1 MHNNL
6 NNAGISHTIDI
17 ESIRYYYPEKVN
29 SFFVGVEK
37 YNYLMLSVIQNNFEL
52 YKFLL
57 IEKNAKP
64 QYINENGW
72 SVLNF
77 IIDKKLWIFFSFLFG
92 LPNPEQCDS
101 TEKIYNELNK
111 IKIYN
116 KNAIKN
122 NKNEL
127 TYTGAALSVIDKMT
141 KNNNNLLSLCID
153 ELNDIFFL
161 KSLIILYENYI
172 NYFIIN
178 QKKDLLNNKEKYKI
192 EQDKIYFSFISN
204 VFNNQYGKNKETLL
218 IKSIKKSNF
227 EMFQFLLNDIY
238 FNGKKIDLDI
248 YKTDFHGQNLLHYSV
263 QLKQKETILY
273 LVKHDAD
280 SNKLLN
286 GKDIKGKV
294 PSDFDKIKSF
304 ENELCTVWNAAKNN
318 DINMLDI
325 LINKLEYYTINEQ
338 TNIKGNTPLHLA
350 VQNKAD
356 KAVLFLILN
365 GADKNIKNNKK
376 FTPLES
382 IKDDKNIDKKWK
394 AKVKKILNGKIKDY
408 TELDSCN
415 FDKILKNEEN
425 IKLTEK
431 INLMNGNIKKEYN
444 KKEENKKKGNKKE
457 NKKEIKKIKKE
468 MDKLTFGISTN
479 SKLREL
485 FFDISNNIKIQN
497 INLDKLIEKYDKTN
511 SGVINN
517 DDFNDLIKNLNIEN
531 IDLTDIDFLKSFLK
545 RDKDENILYK
555 DFIDLV
561 KN

>member
-1 MHNNL
+1 MHNNI
-6 NNAGISHTIDI
+6 NNAGASKIIDI

-37 YNYLMLSVIQNNFEL
+37 YNYLMLSVIQNNFDL
-52 YKFLL
+52 FKFLL

-92 LPNPEQCDS
+92 LPNPEQCDT
-101 TEKIYNELNK
+101 TEKIYNELNT

-116 KNAIKN
+116 KNEIKN

-127 TYTGAALSVIDKMT
+127 TFIGGALSVIDKMT
-141 KNNNNLLSLCID
+141 KNHNNLLSLCID
-153 ELNDIFFL
+153 ELNDLFFL
-161 KSLIILYENYI
+161 KSLIILYENYV
-172 NYFIIN
+172 NFFIIN
-178 QKKDLLNNKEKYKI
+178 QKKDLLNDKEKYKK

-204 VFNNQYGKNKETLL
+204 VFNQQYGKNKETLL

-227 EMFQFLLNDIY
+227 EMFQFLLNNIY
-238 FNGKKIDLDI
+238 FNERKINLDI
-248 YKTDFHGQNLLHYSV
+248 YTTDFYGQNLLHYSV

-280 SNKLLN
+280 YNKLLN
-286 GKDIKGKV
+286 GKDIKGKI

-325 LINKLEYYTINEQ
+325 LINKLGYYMVNDQ

-365 GADKNIKNNKK
+365 GADKNIKNKK
-376 FTPLES
+376 KLTPLEN
-382 IKDDKNIDKKWK
+382 IKDDKNIDKKWIK
-394 AKVKKILNGKIKDY
+394 KVEKILNGKIKDY

-415 FDKILKNEEN
+415 LDKILKNEEN

-431 INLMNGNIKKEYN
+431 INLMNGNIKNTYKKNNKNNKSKEKN
-444 KKEENKKKGNKKE
+444 KKEGN
-457 NKKEIKKIKKE
+457 E
-468 MDKLTFGISTN
+468 MDKLSFGISTN

-485 FFDISNNIKIQN
+485 FFDISNNIKTQN
-497 INLDKLIEKYDKTN
+497 IDINKLIKKYDQNN
-511 SGVINN
+511 SGLIND
-517 DDFNDLIKNLNIEN
+517 DDFNNLFESLNIEN
-531 IDLTDIDFLKSFLK
+531 INLKDIEFLKSFLK
-545 RDKDENILYK
+545 RNEDEFILYK
-555 DFIDLV
+555 DFLELV
-561 KN
+561 KK

>member
-1 MHNNL
+1 MHNNI
-6 NNAGISHTIDI
+6 NNVGVSKIIDI

-37 YNYLMLSVIQNNFEL
+37 YNYLMLSVIQNNFDL
-52 YKFLL
+52 FKFLL

-64 QYINENGW
+64 EYINENGW

-92 LPNPEQCDS
+92 LPNPEQCDT
-101 TEKIYNELNK
+101 TEKIYNELNNK
-111 IKIYN
+111 KIYN
-116 KNAIKN
+116 KNEIKN

-127 TYTGAALSVIDKMT
+127 TFIGGALSVIDKMT
-141 KNNNNLLSLCID
+141 KNHNNLLSLCID
-153 ELNDIFFL
+153 ELNDLFFL
-161 KSLIILYENYI
+161 KSLIILYENYV
-172 NYFIIN
+172 NFFIIN
-178 QKKDLLNNKEKYKI
+178 QKKDLLNDKEKYKK

-204 VFNNQYGKNKETLL
+204 VFNQQYGKNKETLL

-238 FNGKKIDLDI
+238 FNERKINLDI
-248 YKTDFHGQNLLHYSV
+248 YATDFYGQNLLHYSV

-280 SNKLLN
+280 YNKLLN
-286 GKDIKGKV
+286 GKDIKGKI

-304 ENELCTVWNAAKNN
+304 ENELCTIWNAAQNN

-325 LINKLEYYTINEQ
+325 LINKLGYYMVNDQ

-365 GADKNIKNNKK
+365 GADKNIKNKK
-376 FTPLES
+376 KLTPLEN
-382 IKDDKNIDKKWK
+382 IKDDKNIDKKWIK
-394 AKVKKILNGKIKDY
+394 KVEKILNGKIKDY

-415 FDKILKNEEN
+415 LDKILKNEEN

-431 INLMNGNIKKEYN
+431 INLMNGNIKNTYKKNNKNNKSKEKN
-444 KKEENKKKGNKKE
+444 KKEGN
-457 NKKEIKKIKKE
+457 E
-468 MDKLTFGISTN
+468 MDKLSFGISTN

-485 FFDISNNIKIQN
+485 FFDISNNIKTQN
-497 INLDKLIEKYDKTN
+497 IDINKLIKKYDQNN
-511 SGVINN
+511 SGLIND
-517 DDFNDLIKNLNIEN
+517 DDFNNLFESLNIEN
-531 IDLTDIDFLKSFLK
+531 INLKDIEFLKSFLK
-545 RDKDENILYK
+545 RNEDEFILYK
-555 DFIDLV
+555 DFLELV
-561 KN
+561 KK

>member
-1 MHNNL
+1 
-6 NNAGISHTIDI
+6 
-17 ESIRYYYPEKVN
+17 
-29 SFFVGVEK
+29 
-37 YNYLMLSVIQNNFEL
+37 
-52 YKFLL
+52 
-57 IEKNAKP
+57 
-64 QYINENGW
+64 
-72 SVLNF
+72 
-77 IIDKKLWIFFSFLFG
+77 
-92 LPNPEQCDS
+92 
-101 TEKIYNELNK
+101 
-111 IKIYN
+111 
-116 KNAIKN
+116 
-122 NKNEL
+122 
-127 TYTGAALSVIDKMT
+127 
-141 KNNNNLLSLCID
+141 
-153 ELNDIFFL
+153 
-161 KSLIILYENYI
+161 
-172 NYFIIN
+172 
-178 QKKDLLNNKEKYKI
+178 
-192 EQDKIYFSFISN
+192 
-204 VFNNQYGKNKETLL
+204 
-218 IKSIKKSNF
+218 
-227 EMFQFLLNDIY
+227 
-238 FNGKKIDLDI
+238 
-248 YKTDFHGQNLLHYSV
+248 
-263 QLKQKETILY
+263 
-273 LVKHDAD
+273 
-280 SNKLLN
+280 
-286 GKDIKGKV
+286 
-294 PSDFDKIKSF
+294 
-304 ENELCTVWNAAKNN
+304 
-318 DINMLDI
+318 MLDI
-325 LINKLEYYTINEQ
+325 LINKLKYYTINEQ
-338 TNIKGNTPLHLA
+338 TNIRGNTPLHLA

>member
-1 MHNNL
+1 MHNNI
-6 NNAGISHTIDI
+6 NNVGVSKIIDI

-37 YNYLMLSVIQNNFEL
+37 YNYLMLSVIQNNFDL
-52 YKFLL
+52 FKFLL

-92 LPNPEQCDS
+92 LPNPEQCDT
-101 TEKIYNELNK
+101 TEKIYNELNNK
-111 IKIYN
+111 KIYN
-116 KNAIKN
+116 KNEIKN

-127 TYTGAALSVIDKMT
+127 TFIGGALSVIDKMT
-141 KNNNNLLSLCID
+141 KNHNNLLSLCID
-153 ELNDIFFL
+153 ELNDLFFL
-161 KSLIILYENYI
+161 KSLIILYENYV
-172 NYFIIN
+172 NFFIIN
-178 QKKDLLNNKEKYKI
+178 QKKDLLNDKEKYKK

-204 VFNNQYGKNKETLL
+204 VFNQQYGKNKETLL

-238 FNGKKIDLDI
+238 FNERKINLDI
-248 YKTDFHGQNLLHYSV
+248 YATDFYGQNLLHYSV

-280 SNKLLN
+280 YNKLLN
-286 GKDIKGKV
+286 GKDIKGKI

-304 ENELCTVWNAAKNN
+304 ENELCTIWNAAQNN

-325 LINKLEYYTINEQ
+325 LINKLGYYMVNDQ

-365 GADKNIKNNKK
+365 GADKNIKNKK
-376 FTPLES
+376 KLTPLEN
-382 IKDDKNIDKKWK
+382 IKDDKNIDKKWIK
-394 AKVKKILNGKIKDY
+394 KVEKILNGKIKDY

-415 FDKILKNEEN
+415 LDKILKNEEN

-431 INLMNGNIKKEYN
+431 INLMNGNIKNTYKKNNKNNKSKEKN
-444 KKEENKKKGNKKE
+444 KKEGN
-457 NKKEIKKIKKE
+457 E
-468 MDKLTFGISTN
+468 MDKLSFGISTN

-485 FFDISNNIKIQN
+485 FFDISNNIKTQN
-497 INLDKLIEKYDKTN
+497 IDINKLIKKYDQNN
-511 SGVINN
+511 SGLIND
-517 DDFNDLIKNLNIEN
+517 DDFNNLFESLNIEN
-531 IDLTDIDFLKSFLK
+531 INLKDIEFLKSFLK
-545 RDKDENILYK
+545 RNEDEFILYK
-555 DFIDLV
+555 DFLELV
-561 KN
+561 KK